1 MREQPFRTRALRQS
15 KSGDCGLSA
24 VYLIQGLGLCL
35 WWQQGNEKKKAFC
48 VALVKRE
55 AADYHV
61 LAGTVGNF
69 KVFRYSFSETIPMFF
84 NRLKRDFIPV

>member
-1 MREQPFRTRALRQS
+1 MREQPFRTLALRQR

-24 VYLIQGLGLCL
+24 VYPIQGLALCH
-35 WWQQGNEKKKAFC
+35 WWQQGNEKKAFS

-61 LAGTVGNF
+61 LA
-69 KVFRYSFSETIPMFF
+69 
-84 NRLKRDFIPV
+84 